1 MLLCLVL
8 GGCGISG
15 GQDVGQRTAKGGS
28 GILIT
33 VDELDQITKSFAD
46 RYVLLLA
53 NACDE
58 LKKGS
63 ASREEKRIAHRLK
76 VTGATAAFDAAT
88 GPDPVKQLVDL
99 AVGIR
104 LQKVVWVDER
114 QGDRIFGAG
123 RADTLDEALV
133 TADREIWELCTR
145 AMRPEQSH
153 ALQEAISQWRRANPQ
168 LQWVSDV
175 RFDVV
180 AGKEGETLIAGITK
194 SLSPASGSV
203 TDSVGQARLLGQ
215 RAFYFLKRLPRILDW
230 QVEDAL
236 ENALSTPEAASVVK
250 GASQTLESA
259 ATLLARLDALLAASP
274 EEEGAPV
281 DPKLHEIH
289 QLLSEGKALAVAVR
303 EAATAIG
310 GARPEPPKKDV
321 PSERVDKDAVQKDK
335 GSGKP
340 FDIKDYTQA
349 GAQFAQTIHETTELL
364 REARGSLESGPAV
377 RRAEEFM
384 RSTAGIIAR
393 ERKNA
398 INQAASRLAQI
409 LILAALLV
417 SLYTTLLL
425 WLGRRWRGD
434 APGSKR

>member
-1 MLLCLVL
+1 MLFCLIL

-28 GILIT
+28 GTLIT

-63 ASREEKRIAHRLK
+63 ASAEQKRSAHRLK

-99 AVGIR
+99 AVGIG
-104 LQKVVWVDER
+104 LQKIVWVDER
-114 QGDRIFGAG
+114 QGERLFGAG
-123 RADTLDEALV
+123 RAGSLREALT

-145 AMRPEQSH
+145 AMNPEQIH
-153 ALQEAISQWRRANPQ
+153 ALREAISQWRRANPD

-180 AGKEGETLIAGITK
+180 AGKEGGTLIAGITK

-215 RAFYFLKRLPRILDW
+215 RAFYFLKRLPRLLDW
-230 QVEDAL
+230 QVEDSI
-236 ENALSTPEAASVVK
+236 ENALSAPEAASVVK
-250 GASQTLESA
+250 GTTQTLEATA
-259 ATLLARLDALLAASP
+259 ALLARLDALLEVSP
-274 EEEGAPV
+274 EGGG

-289 QLLSEGKALAVAVR
+289 QLLSEGKELAVAVR
-303 EAATAIG
+303 EAATALG

-321 PSERVDKDAVQKDK
+321 APERAEKDVVPKEK
-335 GSGKP
+335 EPEKP
-340 FDIKDYTQA
+340 FDIKEYTQA
-349 GAQFAQTIHETTELL
+349 GAQFAQTIHETTALL
-364 REARGSLESGPAV
+364 REARDSLESGPAV
-377 RRAEEFM
+377 RRVEELM
-384 RSTAGIIAR
+384 NSTAGLLAR
-393 ERKNA
+393 ERQNA
-398 INQAASRLAQI
+398 INQAAWRLAQI
-409 LILAALLV
+409 LILGALLV
-417 SLYTTLLL
+417 SLCTTLLL
-425 WLGRRWRGD
+425 WMERR
-434 APGSKR
+434 SKR